1 MADAA
6 TEAQQASSPAYRP
19 YEGMRAVLYARVSTN
34 DKGQTN
40 ETQIRAMR
48 EWCETNGVKIVDI
61 YRDEESGT
69 TLLRDEF
76 SKMIVHILTP
86 PYEVDMLLAYDQSRL
101 TRDKKLEDIMRMVEP
116 SGCLVRFVRMDL
128 DPTTF
133 EGDLVNALLERVDK
147 RENDVRRDKTRQG
160 MMTRKSNGK
169 HVGRPARFMFSED
182 IESAPKG
189 RFQAPDPERGVRGTI
204 TATEQYIYSF
214 AREGKSLYYVAHT
227 VLGIDHHT
235 LINEMKA
242 RPADAGK
249 SARRAFYADAAP
261 QGEEADK
268 KEDAV
273 ASILAGTAVPGDGEP
288 DDPEESFEAIRR
300 ALEEAAD
307 GKHSG
312 AGKQH
317 EHN

>member
-1 MADAA
+1 MTDATA
-6 TEAQQASSPAYRP
+6 TEAQQASSQPAYRP

-86 PYEVDMLLAYDQSRL
+86 PYQVDMLLAYDQSRL

-235 LINEMKA
+235 LINEMKTRPTDAPVDERGYPLDRSKGVKDRYTVYMEIYNRA
-242 RPADAGK
+242 RGREEG
-249 SARRAFYADAAP
+249 S
-261 QGEEADK
+261 QGERVGNEA
-268 KEDAV
+268 ET
-273 ASILAGTAVPGDGEP
+273 AGGRV
-288 DDPEESFEAIRR
+288 R
-300 ALEEAAD
+300 A
-307 GKHSG
+307 
-312 AGKQH
+312 
-317 EHN
+317 